1 MEAKMQQ
8 IASRNRD
15 SGFLAFAPVPE
26 LAGDD
31 RAWFLEI
38 VTERGVIKRFP
49 FICPSTP
56 APLQGI
62 RASVGLAR
70 EKVSDLPGLFE
81 RVVSPA
87 VDWFWAATRHDNPP
101 PTEITYGTPPTDA
114 KVSIVVPL
122 YGRIDLMRYQI
133 ASFSNDPEFDA
144 GDGIVELIYVLDDPT
159 AGDAFRLLC
168 RHLYDLYQVP
178 FRTVLMSRNLGY
190 SAANNLG
197 AAVAGGSLLLLLN
210 SDVLPTRPGWVGL
223 FADTYRRLDRCGIL
237 GCRLLFEDGSIQHA
251 GMSFRASTAVVGCW
265 ENDHPG
271 KGLPAAFDPHPGM
284 AAVPAVTAACL
295 ILDRALFRELGGMSE
310 EYVIGD
316 FEDSDLCL
324 RVQEQ
329 GWNICYTP
337 EIELFHLERQSMKL
351 IGEGEAAWRQSLT
364 LYNMWKHSRR
374 WGPLIPKV
382 LDRLK

>member
-1 MEAKMQQ
+1 
-8 IASRNRD
+8 
-15 SGFLAFAPVPE
+15 
-26 LAGDD
+26 
-31 RAWFLEI
+31 
-38 VTERGVIKRFP
+38 
-49 FICPSTP
+49 
-56 APLQGI
+56 
-62 RASVGLAR
+62 
-70 EKVSDLPGLFE
+70 
-81 RVVSPA
+81 
-87 VDWFWAATRHDNPP
+87 
-101 PTEITYGTPPTDA
+101 
-114 KVSIVVPL
+114 
-122 YGRIDLMRYQI
+122 
-133 ASFSNDPEFDA
+133 
-144 GDGIVELIYVLDDPT
+144 
-159 AGDAFRLLC
+159 
-168 RHLYDLYQVP
+168 
-178 FRTVLMSRNLGY
+178 
-190 SAANNLG
+190 
-197 AAVAGGSLLLLLN
+197 
-210 SDVLPTRPGWVGL
+210 
-223 FADTYRRLDRCGIL
+223 
-237 GCRLLFEDGSIQHA
+237 CRLLFEDGSIQHA
-251 GMSFRASTAVVGCW
+251 GMSFRASTAVAGCW

-271 KGLPAAFDPHPGM
+271 KGLPAAFDPHPGI